1 MEHITITDEEGVQAF
16 IEAQED
22 ARKRA
27 CATFIASRAALR
39 AVPYAIQIFVFNST
53 MIKQSMGS
61 IHGLR
66 PFIRS
71 SVAVTM
77 PTDDNFLPAAKS
89 AVAAAA
95 ALIATVIETAT
106 LTTDLTEFVKEA
118 FAAAEPSSV
127 ADATDTANAVDADK
141 FNITDSVY
149 AAKAAASCS
158 AALALFIG
166 DIWAEVSKDAAHWLE
181 HVDYGDGTL
190 AIDIAPLWSVENPLE
205 GDWHDLRQQLRD
217 ANTPDKRGADWSF
230 WIRWYD
236 DILAGNPQNW
246 DMLHE
251 IATTPEIDWEAPS
264 REVNDKIN
272 GIVTRYQFDEAIKNH
287 ALDRKVVFNAQ
298 TKRLASENIEVR
310 DLEEI
315 VKSLRTALRQFVS
328 RVTQDHAGNR
338 MGAYVHVA
346 CELWIKRFRKE
357 ISKAKDS
364 TSDLAHCVHMNLIE
378 LQKIIEIEAFQRDL
392 DVNRL
397 LSELEVIEQQIMI
410 AAPEVLALRKDQNK
424 VKIELYE
431 DKYLLEAKRM
441 THGMM
446 LDCEG
451 PLEAVMAW
459 VLYTLHDKS
468 ASAAQKKAAIGFALG
483 ALPRGARELM
493 MNDIDGSDPSK
504 DTNLWKRMGEVGDA
518 LHKADKGI
526 DALQEFAVEG
536 QELITEGGPWV
547 TEFLSKL
554 SNWL

>member
-1 MEHITITDEEGVQAF
+1 MERITIRDKDDVETFINAQDEARRQACSF
-16 IEAQED
+16 Y
-22 ARKRA
+22 
-27 CATFIASRAALR
+27 IASRTALR
-39 AVPYAIQIFVFNST
+39 VAPYAIRYFEFDQLANEWNCSSKVMWRSLLTSGIASSLRTLDLKASLNAAAKASREFSE
-53 MIKQSMGS
+53 SMFYVADNAAVLYGFTS
-61 IHGLR
+61 A
-66 PFIRS
+66 S
-71 SVAVTM
+71 AVSVADNVT
-77 PTDDNFLPAAKS
+77 TPAV
-89 AVAAAA
+89 AVAAA
-95 ALIATVIETAT
+95 LSSTGN
-106 LTTDLTEFVKEA
+106 TDLLK
-118 FAAAEPSSV
+118 AELEYDAKVWSAR
-127 ADATDTANAVDADK
+127 ADQKN
-141 FNITDSVY
+141 
-149 AAKAAASCS
+149 
-158 AALALFIG
+158 
-166 DIWAEVSKDAAHWLE
+166 
-181 HVDYGDGTL
+181 GTL
-190 AIDIAPLWSVENPLE
+190 AIDIAPLWSNENPME
-205 GDWHDLRQQLRD
+205 QYWHTLRQQLRD
-217 ANTPDKRGADWSF
+217 ADTPDDRGADWSF
-230 WIRWYD
+230 WIKWYD

-251 IATTPEIDWEAPS
+251 IATTPDIDWEASS

-272 GIVTRYQFDEAIKNH
+272 GIVARYRLDEVINNH

-298 TKRLASENIEVR
+298 TNRLASEDIEAR
-310 DLEEI
+310 DLEDI
-315 VKSLRTALRQFVS
+315 VKSLRTALRRFVS

-338 MGAYVHVA
+338 MGAYVHAA

-397 LSELEVIEQQIMI
+397 LSALEVVEQQIMV

-431 DKYLLEAKRM
+431 GEYLLAAKRM

-459 VLYTLHDKS
+459 VLYTLHDET
-468 ASAAQKKAAIGFALG
+468 ASDAQKKAAIGFARG

-504 DTNLWKRMGEVGDA
+504 DTSLLKRMGEVGDA
-518 LHKADKGI
+518 WHKTDKGI

-554 SNWL
+554 SSWL